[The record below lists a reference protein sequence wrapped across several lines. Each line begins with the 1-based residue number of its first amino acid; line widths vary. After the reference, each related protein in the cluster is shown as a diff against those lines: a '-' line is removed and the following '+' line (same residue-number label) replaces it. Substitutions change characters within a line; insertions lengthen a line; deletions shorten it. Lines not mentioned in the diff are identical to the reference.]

1 MENEKLETVV
11 SDHADTLARHDE
23 QIKQNCKDII
33 KIENQTEAINRL
45 ATSVELLAQQ
55 GSTTNE
61 KIEKLDKKVDDKFGL
76 MDDKFGKM
84 DDTIEEIKAQPDKKD
99 ADKWR
104 EIVKYVLLFMLGA
117 VLGIVAKK
125 IGL

>member
-11 SDHADTLARHDE
+11 SDHADKLARHDE